1 MRHSIRMFQR
11 IAMEV
16 LNKKKKSTHPN
27 QTTNDHKKEPNEKKK
42 WNENTWAT
50 TTLSEDEQINLKKI
64 NLHHDEKKYWM

>member
-1 MRHSIRMFQR
+1 MFQR

-42 WNENTWAT
+42 KKKNGMKTHELQQ
-50 TTLSEDEQINLKKI
+50 LSQKMNKNK
-64 NLHHDEKKYWM
+64 

>member
-1 MRHSIRMFQR
+1 MFQR

-42 WNENTWAT
+42 NGMKTHELQQ
-50 TTLSEDEQINLKKI
+50 LSQKMNK
-64 NLHHDEKKYWM
+64 